1 MLKTTTAVEG
11 GEGGVP
17 EGELTLQL
25 QADNDRHMT
34 SDIVNGS
41 VVVDDL
47 KPSLSGEILRLSFV
61 CLLCLPCF
69 SLPSL
74 SVLSIYTLFFCLY
87 ILCFSIYIY
96 FVFLS
101 IYALFFYL
109 YILCFSIY
117 IYFVF
122 LSIYT

>member
-34 SDIVNGS
+34 SDIVNGT

-47 KPSLSGEILRLSFV
+47 KPSLSGEILRLSFCLSSLSSVLFSAIFV
-61 CLLCLPCF
+61 CLIYTSILLMSSLSSLSLSSLCLF
-69 SLPSL
+69 FFFFFHL
-74 SVLSIYTLFFCLY
+74 STICL
-87 ILCFSIYIY
+87 L
-96 FVFLS
+96 
-101 IYALFFYL
+101 
-109 YILCFSIY
+109 
-117 IYFVF
+117 
-122 LSIYT
+122 